1 MNNITKIKL
10 LNFKRF
16 ETFEVAFDK
25 EINLLIGDNEAG
37 KSSILTAI
45 DLVISGSRNKVETIG
60 LEYLFNSSVVEN
72 FLKSDKNYAKL
83 PKLEIELFLSENNIE
98 TDGRINSD
106 KIDANGLK
114 LTCKP
119 NDEFSAD
126 IVKILKQDNCLFP
139 FEYYSIEFKTFA
151 DQTYSSYKKYL
162 KHILI
167 DNSQVNSE
175 YAMKEFVKDI
185 YNSSVK
191 SAIEKYTHQHEY
203 RSHKEEFKN
212 KAFKEINERLGEYK
226 FAIKSNSKS
235 NLETDLTIFEG
246 NISIDN
252 KGKGRQCIIKTELA
266 LSRNDNDLEIV
277 LLEEPENHLSHSN
290 MKKLIQ
296 KISSS
301 ANKQIFIATHSDLIS
316 TRLDLRKSILLNS
329 TTTKPLKL
337 SNLPNDTAKFFIKA
351 PDNNILEFILS
362 KKVILL
368 EGDAEYILMDAL
380 FKNETG
386 EQIESSEIHII
397 AVDGITF
404 KRYLDIALI
413 LNIKTAV
420 ITDNDKNYA
429 ENCVEN
435 FSEYTKDNIKVFSD
449 SDDTRSTFEICIYQ
463 DNAKICDEL
472 FKGRLRVYKNGR
484 QSLTVQEYMVHK
496 NNKAEVAYTLL
507 DKKSDEILAPQY
519 IKDAIKWI
527 KE

>member
-1 MNNITKIKL
+1 M
-10 LNFKRF
+10 
-16 ETFEVAFDK
+16 
-25 EINLLIGDNEAG
+25 
-37 KSSILTAI
+37 TAI

-60 LEYLFNSSVVEN
+60 LEYLFNSAVIEN
-72 FLKSDKNYAKL
+72 FLQSDKNYVKL
-83 PKLEIELFLSENNIE
+83 PKLEIELFLSEHNEE
-98 TDGRINSD
+98 TDGKINSD
-106 KIDANGLK
+106 EIDANGLK

-119 NDEFSAD
+119 NDEFSSD
-126 IVKILKQDNCLFP
+126 IAKILKQENCIFP

-151 DQTYSSYKKYL
+151 DQTYSGYKKYL

-167 DNSQVNSE
+167 DNSQVSSE

-191 SAIEKYTHQHEY
+191 NSIEKYTHQHEY
-203 RSHKEEFKN
+203 RSHKEDFKN
-212 KAFKEINERLGEYK
+212 NAFKEINARLGEYK

-337 SNLPNDTAKFFIKA
+337 NNLPEETAKFFIKA

-362 KKVILL
+362 KRVILV
-368 EGDAEYILMDAL
+368 EGDAEYILAEVL
-380 FKNETG
+380 FKNVTE
-386 EQIESSEIHII
+386 EEIQNCEVHII
-397 AVDGITF
+397 SVDGTSF
-404 KRYLDIALI
+404 KRYLDIARI
-413 LNIKTAV
+413 LDIKTAV
-420 ITDNDKNYA
+420 IRDNDKNYQ

-435 FSEYTKDNIKVFSD
+435 YSEYIKDNIKIFFD
-449 SDDTRSTFEICIYQ
+449 NDDARSTFEICIYQ
-463 DNAKICDEL
+463 DNTIICDEL
-472 FKGRLRVYKNGR
+472 FKDGIRVYKNGR
-484 QSLTVQEYMVHK
+484 ESLTVQQFMI

-507 DKKSDEILAPQY
+507 DKKSSQIISPQY
-519 IKDAIKWI
+519 IEDALKWI
-527 KE
+527 KK